1 MMDLNE
7 INEFLKNDVSK
18 SLKEKF
24 VFEYK
29 GKVYLLS
36 TADITHGDER
46 FAKNISYYIAHYE
59 TKLFRVISIDEYY
72 DICHS
77 EELWAMTYSCED
89 DARKEH
95 KELVKQIKAG
105 TADELY
111 RSINARDRR

>member
-1 MMDLNE
+1 MMNLNE

-24 VFEYK
+24 VFRYK

-46 FAKNISYYIAHYE
+46 FAKNISYYIARYE
-59 TKLFRVISIDEYY
+59 TKLFRVINIDEYY

-77 EELWAMTYSCED
+77 EELWAMTYSCKD
-89 DARKEH
+89 DAKAEH
-95 KELVKQIKAG
+95 EALVKQIKKR